1 MAAVIQRD
9 GSGRVAIGG
18 VAPKPWR
25 DEAAEA
31 ELPKG
36 AKAVTD
42 RLFADARP
50 TDDNAYKL
58 KLTERALGAVLT
70 EARA

>member
-1 MAAVIQRD
+1 MRRAN
-9 GSGRVAIGG
+9 GSRGTALSG

-25 DEAAEA
+25 DETAEA

-36 AKAVTD
+36 AKAATE
-42 RLFADARP
+42 RLFAGAKP
-50 TDDNAYKL
+50 THDNAYKL
-58 KLTERALGAVLT
+58 KLTERALGAVLS